1 MRQQRGSEPE
11 PTRTREN
18 PDEADLR
25 RVRRGNWAD
34 EASKARTADDPR
46 AVAPRDRA
54 GRPSIGDE
62 TLGSP

>member
-1 MRQQRGSEPE
+1 MQQPRRGSEPE
-11 PTRTREN
+11 PTRTREYM
-18 PDEADLR
+18 DEEEDRR

-62 TLGSP
+62 TL

>member
-1 MRQQRGSEPE
+1 MRQERRGSEPE

-18 PDEADLR
+18 VDEDDLR

-54 GRPSIGDE
+54 GMPSTGDE
-62 TLGSP
+62 TL

>member
-1 MRQQRGSEPE
+1 MQYERRGSEPE
-11 PTRTREN
+11 PTRTRRN
-18 PDEADLR
+18 PDEEDLA

-54 GRPSIGDE
+54 GYPSTGDE
-62 TLGSP
+62 TL